1 MSILG
6 KKFLSVSN
14 RSHSAKNNGEVQF
27 KPFAQ
32 SASIGILYTWEDA
45 QKEKFVQEFGQSL
58 GAEKEVSFLCY
69 NPNRKVIVNTENPVF
84 TMAELSIFGKI
95 TSEHVNTFKEKSLDF
110 LFHLDF
116 ELNDMAKAVIIGSKA
131 NWKVGS
137 HSENGEGI
145 YDLMIK
151 MNLSAGLKNLAEQM
165 LLYVKALK

>member
-14 RSHSAKNNGEVQF
+14 RTHSAKKKGELQF

-32 SASIGILYTWEDA
+32 SESIGILYTWEDT

-58 GAEKEVSFLCY
+58 GEGKEIRFLCY
-69 NPNRKVIVNTENPVF
+69 NPDRKVNVNTENPVF
-84 TMAELSIFGKI
+84 TLAELSMFGKI
-95 TSEHVNTFKEKSLDF
+95 TSEHVTTFQERPLDF

-116 ELNDMAKAVIIGSKA
+116 ELNEMTKAVVIGSKA
-131 NWKVGS
+131 HWKVGS
-137 HSENGEGI
+137 HSENGEVI

>member
-14 RSHSAKNNGEVQF
+14 RSHSAKNKVEVQF

-32 SASIGILYTWEDA
+32 SQSIGILYTWEDA
-45 QKEKFVQEFGQSL
+45 QKEKFIQEFGQTL
-58 GAEKEVSFLCY
+58 GNGKEVSFLCY
-69 NPNRKVIVNTENPVF
+69 NPDKKVIVNTENPVF
-84 TMAELSIFGKI
+84 TLAELSMFGKI
-95 TSEHVNTFKEKSLDF
+95 TSDHVNTFQEKPLDF

-116 ELNDMAKAVIIGSKA
+116 ELNEMVKAVMIGSKA
-131 NWKVGS
+131 HWKVGS
-137 HSENGEGI
+137 HSEKDEGI

>member
-14 RSHSAKNNGEVQF
+14 RSHSAKNKGEVQF

-32 SASIGILYTWEDA
+32 SVSIGILYTWDDA
-45 QKEKFVQEFGQSL
+45 QKEKFVQEFGQSIGL
-58 GAEKEVSFLCY
+58 DKEVSFLCY
-69 NPNRKVIVNTENPVF
+69 NPDKKMTVNTENPVF
-84 TMAELSIFGKI
+84 TLAELSMFGKI
-95 TSEHVNTFKEKSLDF
+95 TSEHVHTFQDKSLDF

-116 ELNDMAKAVIIGSKA
+116 ELNEMVKAVIIGSKA
-131 NWKVGS
+131 HWKVGS

-151 MNLSAGLKNLAEQM
+151 MNLNAGLKNLAEQM
-165 LLYVKALK
+165 LLYVKAIK